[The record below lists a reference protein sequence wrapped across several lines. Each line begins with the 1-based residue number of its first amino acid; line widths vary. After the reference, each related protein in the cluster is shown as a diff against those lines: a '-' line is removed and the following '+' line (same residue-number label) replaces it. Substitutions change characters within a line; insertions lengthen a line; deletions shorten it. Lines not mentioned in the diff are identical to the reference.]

1 MAYKSWHVASPG
13 VLTLKEHDSVPKP
26 GPKEVLVRIKAA
38 AFNYRDVLVVNHD
51 PAYPLTPDQDLVP
64 CSDGAGTVEAVGS
77 EVSKWKT
84 DDNVIVFA
92 SKWYDGLKLNDFKME
107 DVAGS
112 GYEQG
117 TLTQYM
123 VRDEERLFRAPTCL
137 SMEEACTLF
146 TAGVTA
152 YRALFHGPKP
162 VGKGM
167 AVLTL
172 GTGGVSCYA
181 IQLAAAAGATVIA
194 TSSSDE
200 KLEVARKLGAT
211 HLVNYRNTPNWSER
225 VLELTNC
232 KGVDLTVD
240 VVGAESI
247 EQTLKSTSFGG
258 VVVVVGLLSQDP
270 NFKVDIMTDI
280 LYGSK
285 TVVGQLG
292 AGSRDMAE
300 GLVDFMEN
308 HDLKPQIART
318 FKFEEAVEGLQAAR
332 TLTAPGKV
340 VIKV

>member
-1 MAYKSWHVASPG
+1 MACKSWHVASPG
-13 VLTLKEHDSVPKP
+13 TLTLKEHDKVPTP

-38 AFNYRDVLVVNHD
+38 GFNYRDVLVVNHD
-51 PAYPLTPDQDLVP
+51 PAYPLTPEPDLVP

-77 EVSKWKT
+77 EVSRWKEG
-84 DDNVIVFA
+84 DNVIVFA
-92 SKWYDGLKLNDFKME
+92 SKWYNGPDLHGFKME

-123 VRDEERLFRAPTCL
+123 VRDEERLFRAPEHL
-137 SMEEACTLF
+137 SMEEASTLF
-146 TAGVTA
+146 TAGVTT
-152 YRALFHGPKP
+152 YRALFHGPKL

-167 AVLTL
+167 TVLTQ

-194 TSSSDE
+194 TSSSDG
-200 KLEVARKLGAT
+200 KLDIARKLGAT
-211 HLVNYRNTPNWSER
+211 HVVNYRNTPNWSER
-225 VLELTNC
+225 VLELTGG

-258 VVVVVGLLSQDP
+258 VVVVVGLLSQEP

-285 TVVGQLG
+285 TMVGQLG

-300 GLVDFMEN
+300 GLVDFMEK
-308 HDLKPQIART
+308 HDLKPEIAKT
-318 FKFEEAVEGLQAAR
+318 FKFEEAVEGLQAASK
-332 TLTAPGKV
+332 LTAPGKV